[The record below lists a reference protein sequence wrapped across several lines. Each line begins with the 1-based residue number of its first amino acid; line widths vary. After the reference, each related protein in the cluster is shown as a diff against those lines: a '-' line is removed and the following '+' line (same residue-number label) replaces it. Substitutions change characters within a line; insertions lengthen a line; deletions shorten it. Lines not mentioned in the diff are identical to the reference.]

1 MLQYSTLTQ
10 KSEDIFFNYEILI
23 FAYKLSFYAQK
34 IFRAWLILK
43 LYFAMSFSALKFG
56 CLFIGIGLGLLT
68 AFEKKTLTINKN
80 IIKKNQYGLPKR
92 KNITKRTKGK

>member
-10 KSEDIFFNYEILI
+10 KSEDVFFNYEILI

-43 LYFAMSFSALKFG
+43 LYFAMSFSGLIHAETQYRIFPCCLK
-56 CLFIGIGLGLLT
+56 
-68 AFEKKTLTINKN
+68 IN
-80 IIKKNQYGLPKR
+80 
-92 KNITKRTKGK
+92 